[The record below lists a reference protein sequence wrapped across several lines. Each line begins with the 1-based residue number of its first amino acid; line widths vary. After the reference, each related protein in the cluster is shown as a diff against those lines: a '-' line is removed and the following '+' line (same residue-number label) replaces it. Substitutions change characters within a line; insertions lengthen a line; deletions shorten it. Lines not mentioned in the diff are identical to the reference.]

1 MQNTDLPL
9 PPLALALGRLRQP
22 RLAPRGWPY
31 ATPRTPTETA
41 ATATAPVRP
50 QAQPEHDF
58 LRLLPEPALF
68 GELPAERPAPALIPG
83 AEAARTYW
91 FDL

>member
-1 MQNTDLPL
+1 MNTENPQF

-22 RLAPRGWPY
+22 RAWPY
-31 ATPRTPTETA
+31 SPRPAELAQT
-41 ATATAPVRP
+41 RP
-50 QAQPEHDF
+50 AEAVNDF
-58 LRLLPEPALF
+58 LRVLPGQPAAFEPAASADVF
-68 GELPAERPAPALIPG
+68 VPG

>member
-1 MQNTDLPL
+1 MQTTDLPL

-22 RLAPRGWPY
+22 RPAPRGWPY
-31 ATPRTPTETA
+31 AATTRNTTEPAIT
-41 ATATAPVRP
+41 TRP
-50 QAQPEHDF
+50 QTQPEHDF

-68 GELPAERPAPALIPG
+68 GELPAERPAPAAIPG
-83 AEAARTYW
+83 AEAARSTYW

>member
-1 MQNTDLPL
+1 MQAIEQNL

-31 ATPRTPTETA
+31 ATPRTPAEPAIA
-41 ATATAPVRP
+41 ATAPARP
-50 QAQPEHDF
+50 QTQPDNDF
-58 LRLLPEPALF
+58 LRLLPEPALL
-68 GELPAERPAPALIPG
+68 GELPTERPAPPTIPG